1 MRDLVDSASHSELCY
16 IATAAL
22 LRLYRLSAA
31 ACQQKVLSRVRLS
44 VYLPYPY
51 VLFKCVAVCIV
62 YLPYPYVLFK
72 CVAVCIYLSVFAGVS
87 VCTMCVQR
95 VDMSIRSCFYS

>member
-1 MRDLVDSASHSELCY
+1 MRDLVDSAGHSELSDT
-16 IATAAL
+16 ATAAL
-22 LRLYRLSAA
+22 LQLYRLSAA

-51 VLFKCVAVCIV
+51 
-62 YLPYPYVLFK
+62 YVLFK

-95 VDMSIRSCFYS
+95 VDMSIRSLCTRNASRALRSSNEKRLIQ